1 MKNSKLE
8 ILLSKLNNEAEQP
21 TESVEFTILDDKC
34 EHLKGITGRFND
46 TCNNGGCTGGNGG
59 NGTCI
64 NTGCSGGTN
73 NSCTNNNPH
82 YTDDLPGDYDTVS
95 PAY

>member
-8 ILLSKLNNEAEQP
+8 ILLSKLNNEA
-21 TESVEFTILDDKC
+21 
-34 EHLKGITGRFND
+34 GIAGKYNS

-64 NTGCSGGTN
+64 NTGCSGGSN
-73 NSCTNNNPH
+73 SSCTNQNPH